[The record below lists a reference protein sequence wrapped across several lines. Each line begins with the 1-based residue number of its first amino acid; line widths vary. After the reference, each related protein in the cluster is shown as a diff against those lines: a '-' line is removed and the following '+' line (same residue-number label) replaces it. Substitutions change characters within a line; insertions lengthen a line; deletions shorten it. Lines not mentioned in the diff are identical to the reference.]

1 MTQHGTHRRLRAW
14 QHSTFCPLRIKLRLA
29 VQRKNIQDAFFI
41 VLLVGLSAAFFRVL
55 VPLLVA
61 IAVAVILALVLRH
74 PVSWLTRRGM
84 RRGKATVLIIVGL
97 LVIGAA
103 PVVLLTTLIIAEVE
117 VGAQTVRTEWPRLLT
132 WAQSKLPGMRALM
145 EQYQIEE
152 RISALIGD
160 AAAQVLNA
168 SRAALTSAAGV
179 VLRAVVVI
187 YLVIYLLIDGED
199 LLKYIYRLLPLDRAH
214 SRELL
219 QRAANTLDATVL
231 GTLFIGIIE
240 GAFGALLFALF
251 GFPSPT
257 LWGMI
262 MVIMSVLP
270 LLGINVIIV
279 PAGIIA
285 IILGDVG
292 RGIGLIAIGVAGT
305 VVSQNMIRP
314 KLVGDRAGLHP
325 ALVLVSTIGGLVW
338 LGLIGFIVGPVV
350 ATLAVILWEQL
361 ALRHDGPDDDTPDDD
376 TPDDDTPNDDTPT
389 TTPNDTPDDDAPDGQ
404 PVAVE

>member
-1 MTQHGTHRRLRAW
+1 M
-14 QHSTFCPLRIKLRLA
+14 
-29 VQRKNIQDAFFI
+29 QRKNIQDAFFI

-376 TPDDDTPNDDTPT
+376 TPDDDTPDDDTP
-389 TTPNDTPDDDAPDGQ
+389 NDGTPDDDAPDGQ

>member
-1 MTQHGTHRRLRAW
+1 MSRSCLCWTLWRRLRRRRAG
-14 QHSTFCPLRIKLRLA
+14 STFSARRINVPAA
-29 VQRKNIQDAFFI
+29 VQRKQIQDAFFI
-41 VLLVGLSAAFFRVL
+41 IMLVALSAAFFRLL

-74 PVSWLTRRGM
+74 PVGWLTRRGM
-84 RRGKATVLIIVGL
+84 RRGKATVLIIMALVLVGSGPVAL
-97 LVIGAA
+97 LAS
-103 PVVLLTTLIIAEVE
+103 LIVAEVE
-117 VGAQTVRTEWPRLLT
+117 EGAQIVRTEWPRLLT
-132 WAQSKLPGMRALM
+132 WVQSKLPAVRALM

-160 AAAQVLNA
+160 AAAQALNA
-168 SRAALTSAAGV
+168 SRAALQSAVGI

-187 YLVIYLLIDGED
+187 YLVIYLLIDGEE
-199 LLKYIYRLLPLDRAH
+199 LLKYMSRMLPLDRAH
-214 SRELL
+214 ARRLMD
-219 QRAANTLDATVL
+219 RAAQTLDATVL
-231 GTLFIGIIE
+231 GTLFIGVIE
-240 GAFGALLFALF
+240 GTFGAVLFAVF

-257 LWGMI
+257 LWGLL

-305 VVSQNMIRP
+305 VVSQNLVRP

-325 ALVLVSTIGGLVW
+325 ALVLVSTLGGLVW

-350 ATLAVILWEQL
+350 ATLAVILWEQFS
-361 ALRHDGPDDDTPDDD
+361 LRHDD
-376 TPDDDTPNDDTPT
+376 PNARAPFEDEE
-389 TTPNDTPDDDAPDGQ
+389 PDG
-404 PVAVE
+404 ESLDSG